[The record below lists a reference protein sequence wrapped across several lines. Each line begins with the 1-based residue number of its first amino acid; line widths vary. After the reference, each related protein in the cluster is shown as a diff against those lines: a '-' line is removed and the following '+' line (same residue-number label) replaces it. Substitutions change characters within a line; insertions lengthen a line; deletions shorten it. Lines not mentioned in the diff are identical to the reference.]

1 MARTSYNIDTMANKP
16 LSKKEL
22 IERLKAI
29 AADDSPREDEVM
41 SAMCYCPAVPPMQ
54 KTKCDICGSE
64 ICYMGW
70 GDDKISDYVKGIAS
84 LGYDVKVETVCESC
98 AKKLKEEIYP
108 NMKPDDE
115 DDIWITEIN
124 HLFFFRT
131 SANEEYHR
139 AIANDE
145 SQYRTLLAFLQNEKK
160 YLGGFDTYIYLAD
173 EIDTIEFMTGIKI
186 DA

>member
-1 MARTSYNIDTMANKP
+1 MEEKP
-16 LSKKEL
+16 LSKEEL
-22 IERLKAI
+22 VERLKAI
-29 AADDSPREDEVM
+29 ADDDSPREDDGM
-41 SAMCYCPAVPPMQ
+41 IAMCYSPSMPPIQ

-98 AKKLKEEIYP
+98 AEKIKKEIYP
-108 NMKPDDE
+108 NTKPDDV
-115 DDIWITEIN
+115 DDIWLSEIN
-124 HLFFFRT
+124 HIFFFRT
-131 SANEEYHR
+131 SADEEYHR

-160 YLGGFDTYIYLAD
+160 YYNEYHECNYLAD
-173 EIDTIEFMTGIKI
+173 EIDTIKFMTGIKL
-186 DA
+186 DV

>member
-1 MARTSYNIDTMANKP
+1 MANKP
-16 LSKKEL
+16 LSKEEL

-29 AADDSPREDEVM
+29 AADDSPREEAM
-41 SAMCYCPAVPPMQ
+41 SAMCYSPSMPPMQ

-64 ICYMGW
+64 ICYFGW

-84 LGYDVKVETVCESC
+84 LGYDVKVETVCKSC
-98 AKKLKEEIYP
+98 AEKMKKEIYP
-108 NMKPDDE
+108 NTKPDDV
-115 DDIWITEIN
+115 DDIWLSEIN
-124 HLFFFRT
+124 HIFFFRT
-131 SANEEYHR
+131 SVDEEYHR

-160 YLGGFDTYIYLAD
+160 YYDEYHECNYLAD